1 VACADQDGAEV
12 AVLVMVPGGG
22 SEVGCAWADQFAA
35 GLRLCRGRPKSLD
48 AKLATIPEHDQ
59 QRTSIC

>member
-1 VACADQDGAEV
+1 VETEGSFSVACADQDGAEV

-35 GLRLCRGRPKSLD
+35 GRCF
-48 AKLATIPEHDQ
+48 
-59 QRTSIC
+59 TSNSRDHTASAFETS